1 MKVKNMENNK
11 FLDLS
16 LVPKELK
23 LILLIMNTE
32 NNENL
37 RLNKNNLFTDID
49 WEYFLNLVI
58 HHRVYPLIYTKLKT
72 IQGKVIPPYVMNTLS
87 YEYKSNTIKMLQFS
101 GEMVQI
107 SELFI
112 ENKIRLLF
120 LKGPVI
126 AADIYGDI
134 SLRTSKDLDILIPST
149 DIQKAEEI
157 LCNLGYVREE
167 EPDYN
172 DWKWR
177 NHHLTYNHPQK
188 NTQIEI
194 HWRLHPRPKKVPS
207 FNKLWERKRESN
219 LTRNP
224 VYYLGKEDLFLYLI
238 AHGSKHGWFRL
249 RWLADI
255 DLLVRKFISLEKSNL
270 QIKKY
275 QQQHLGGQAK
285 LFVGQA
291 LILASQLFNTPIN
304 KEMQAYTEKKHS
316 KRVAQMSIF
325 YIKEMAQINIPISEE
340 ELAKNHKNYFLTIKS
355 NLRKSFLITGY
366 RFASKSNLE
375 KLLFITRLFYP
386 RTADK
391 MALKLPR
398 PLHFLYFPLRP
409 FFWIWRKTRN
419 I

>member
-1 MKVKNMENNK
+1 MENNN

-23 LILLIMNTE
+23 LILLIINTE

-37 RLNKNNLFTDID
+37 RLNKNNIFKDID
-49 WEYFLNLVI
+49 WDYFLHLVI
-58 HHRVYPLIYTKLKT
+58 HHRVFPIIYTKLKT
-72 IQGKVIPPYVMNTLS
+72 IQGKVIPPYVMKTLS

-107 SELFI
+107 SELFTK
-112 ENKIRLLF
+112 NKIRLLF

-157 LCNLGYVREE
+157 LYISGYVREE

-177 NHHLTYNHPQK
+177 NHHVTFNHPQK
-188 NTQIEI
+188 NIQIEI

-207 FNKLWERKRESN
+207 FNELWERKRESN
-219 LTRNP
+219 LTRHP
-224 VYYLGKEDLFLYLI
+224 VFFLGKEDLFLYLI

-249 RWLADI
+249 RWLVDI
-255 DLLVRKFISLEKSNL
+255 DLLVKKFFSLEKSNI

-275 QQQHLGGQAK
+275 QQQHLGGQAN
-285 LFVGQA
+285 LFIGQS
-291 LILASQLFNTPIN
+291 LILASQLLNTPIN
-304 KEMQAYTEKKHS
+304 KEMQAYTEKN
-316 KRVAQMSIF
+316 IL
-325 YIKEMAQINIPISEE
+325 KE
-340 ELAKNHKNYFLTIKS
+340 
-355 NLRKSFLITGY
+355 LRKC
-366 RFASKSNLE
+366 
-375 KLLFITRLFYP
+375 LFIT
-386 RTADK
+386 
-391 MALKLPR
+391 
-398 PLHFLYFPLRP
+398 
-409 FFWIWRKTRN
+409 
-419 I
+419 